1 MSRELDIHRTW
12 VEQTASR
19 RMQIHGED
27 YGAAV
32 RGPAGGEIGGA
43 SWGETG
49 LIAECAAAFSESGR
63 HLHELLSDLG
73 LTMDQTGERLR
84 VASTCLGEV
93 DTAVQRDADRLH
105 DLGSM

>member
-1 MSRELDIHRTW
+1 MDSRISSRVLRS
-12 VEQTASR
+12 ASCWAR
-19 RMQIHGED
+19 R
-27 YGAAV
+27 AA
-32 RGPAGGEIGGA
+32 E
-43 SWGETG
+43 STWGETG

-84 VASTCLGEV
+84 VASTCLGEA
-93 DTAVQRDADRLH
+93 DTAVQREAHRLH